1 MAVSGSS
8 VYFLIVA
15 SMNQV
20 ARLFDD
26 LHERLIIFLFFSKL
40 AGANSLL
47 YLLVIGLIL
56 IVIVCT

>member
-20 ARLFDD
+20 ARLFD
-26 LHERLIIFLFFSKL
+26 LHKRLIIFLFFSKL

-47 YLLVIGLIL
+47 YLLVIGLLL